1 MVRTRLAPSSKKTK
15 KKLPPAPTYKDIKL
29 LGIKLDTGIDIA
41 IQKFQ
46 TILQIKV

>member
-1 MVRTRLAPSSKKTK
+1 MVRTRLAPSSKKK
-15 KKLPPAPTYKDIKL
+15 NLPPDPTYKDIKL